1 MEVFGREINF
11 NIDLKTEL
19 SDKQIKVLIIIAL
32 TLAILGGMV
41 PAVVF
46 PIMEIREKN
55 KQIKQLDQKQQVA
68 NTTYIKEKKKYDTQ
82 FAIYQEQKEDL
93 DLLRVK
99 FENSSL
105 EDETSLKF
113 MIDDIARYLE
123 VEVNAIGRV
132 EIAEEKE
139 GYKKKYTPYVV
150 KGTIAN
156 VSKLF
161 YYLENSN
168 FLITMRGAGVQLN
181 QSGKDSKNRSLVEV
195 RFKVGAY
202 FIEEGGDI
210 GFE

>member
-1 MEVFGREINF
+1 MEVFGREINLD
-11 NIDLKTEL
+11 IDLKAEL
-19 SDKQIKVLIIIAL
+19 SEKQIKILIFA
-32 TLAILGGMV
+32 ASILVFVVVMM

-46 PIMEIREKN
+46 PIMKIMEEN
-55 KQIKQLDQKQQVA
+55 KQIEQLNQKLQGAQA
-68 NTTYIKEKKKYDTQ
+68 TYLKEKKKYDTQ
-82 FAIYQEQKEDL
+82 FSIYQEQKEDL

-113 MIDDIARYLE
+113 MIDDLARYLG
-123 VEVNAIGRV
+123 VSVSAIGRV
-132 EIAEEKE
+132 EVAEDKE
-139 GYKKKYTPYVV
+139 GYTKKYTPYVV
-150 KGTIAN
+150 KGTVAN

-168 FLITMRGAGVQLN
+168 FLITMRGAGVQLTR
-181 QSGKDSKNRSLVEV
+181 SGRDAKDRSIVEV

-202 FIEEGGDI
+202 FIEEGGEI